1 MSINPTR
8 FASSSLAVL
17 GTAFSLS
24 VLNAFT
30 PIELLNP
37 AQFGQSMQQA
47 WAVDVEEDVN
57 VRVYREA
64 SPAVVA
70 IETRTGS
77 GSGSI
82 VSEDGLILTNA
93 HVVRGSQTVTVRLA
107 DGREFEGE
115 VIAYGQGGLDLA
127 AVQIQGNEDNLPFV
141 PIASPEAVQVGQ
153 RAFAIGSPFGF
164 QGTFTTGIVS
174 RLDRDRGLLQTDAA
188 INPGN
193 SGGPLLNSRGELIGV
208 NSAIFTPSNGAGN
221 VGIGFAIATD
231 RVDSFLVA
239 VRDGTALSTPDLPP
253 LLAGGRPAERLTL
266 NEAPVEVKGNL
277 SQESST
283 LPSDNSYFDAYTFDA
298 AAGQR
303 VVIEMTSDDLN
314 PYLILLSSDGGNIA
328 QSGQRSGEKLS
339 QIEITLPIEGTYTI
353 LANSLSAGETGQ
365 YTLNVS
371 TPGISPV
378 LLQEEGTLGDNSQ
391 TLPEDGSPYN
401 EYELVGEEGQTISI
415 YLESED
421 FDTFLVLTDEN
432 GEMVAQND
440 DASPSNL
447 NSLITVTLP
456 ASGTYRILANAFDST
471 GRGDYTLTVR

>member
-1 MSINPTR
+1 MSMNPSR
-8 FASSSLAVL
+8 LASSGLAIL
-17 GTAFSLS
+17 GTALGFSF
-24 VLNAFT
+24 LNAFT

-37 AQFGQSMQQA
+37 AQLGQLNGQ
-47 WAVDVEEDVN
+47 WAVAADAEEDVN
-57 VRVYREA
+57 VRVYRQA

-82 VSEDGLILTNA
+82 VSEDGLVLTNA

-115 VIAYGQGGLDLA
+115 VVAYGQGGLDLA
-127 AVQIQGNEDNLPFV
+127 AVQIQANEDNLPYV
-141 PIASPEAVQVGQ
+141 PLAQPEAVEVGQ

-174 RLDRDRGLLQTDAA
+174 RIDRDRGLIQTDAA

-208 NSAIFTPSNGAGN
+208 NSAIFTPSNGSGN

-266 NEAPVEVKGNL
+266 NEVPFEVKGDLN
-277 SQESST
+277 QQSST
-283 LPSDNSYFDAYTFDA
+283 LPSDNSYFNAYTFDA
-298 AAGQR
+298 AAGQHI
-303 VVIEMTSDDLN
+303 VVEMSSDDLN

-328 QSGQRSGEKLS
+328 QSGTRADDKS

-365 YTLNVS
+365 YTLKIS
-371 TPGISPV
+371 TTGISPV
-378 LLQEEGTLGDNSQ
+378 LLQEEGSLGEGSQ
-391 TLPEDGSPYN
+391 VLEEDGSLYN
-401 EYELVGEEGQTISI
+401 EYEFQGEEGQTVSI
-415 YLESED
+415 YLESEE
-421 FDTFLVLTDEN
+421 FDTFLILMDEN
-432 GEMVAQND
+432 GEMLAQND
-440 DASPSNL
+440 DTSPSNL

-456 ASGTYRILANAFDST
+456 TSGTYRILANAFDSA
-471 GRGDYTLTVR
+471 GRGNYTLTVR